1 MTESTRSRL
10 ALSDVQVLW
19 PKAVIYKFNDRATKG
34 IPDAVVAHDRHSMW
48 LEFKDGDEPVE
59 TLMNTARGKIQRRE
73 LRRLMVAGH
82 AALIVVFRTDGTWFY
97 DPVSLN
103 DVGHGMSLA
112 EFLREYY
119 R

>member
-1 MTESTRSRL
+1 MTEATRSRL

-19 PKAVIYKFNDRATKG
+19 PTAVIYKFNDRATKG

-59 TLMNTARGKIQRRE
+59 TLMATARGKIQRRE
-73 LRRLMVAGH
+73 LRRLMIAGH
-82 AALIVVFRTDGTWFY
+82 DALIVVFRTDGTWFY